1 VVALTQSFAARPN
14 PIANRTMAF
23 PAMKPM
29 RIVDMSCMVTNVCA
43 DGMSGVEKAPA
54 LHSDSGRRRS
64 AFNGSQR
71 ATRNDGGLSEIWY
84 KGKLNR
90 QTPQRLRSKIE
101 TVSAIFTAAIC
112 NGQTIGTPR

>member
-54 LHSDSGRRRS
+54 LHSDSGRRAAPLS
-64 AFNGSQR
+64 TG
-71 ATRNDGGLSEIWY
+71 RNW
-84 KGKLNR
+84 
-90 QTPQRLRSKIE
+90 RLG
-101 TVSAIFTAAIC
+101 TTAPCRRYGIKAS
-112 NGQTIGTPR
+112 